1 MSPPFPYYAFAFSHF
16 TNWLFGLFMK
26 FDWRFFENGV
36 PMYSNRSKAISLVR
50 SNSDAE
56 SRHIKSVLAFCLVL
70 AFAFTIFASSA
81 FAQSSVRPP
90 DNATQNMIET
100 PVDGNVPGNTLGNSD
115 VSNTWG
121 NIRQGVE
128 GTVSIPDT
136 KAGVLVQSAGED
148 FRLTRK
154 GPLFSYLGLAMLG
167 TLIALAIFFALRGR
181 IRVEHGMSGKKIK
194 RFSDVERMGHWLM
207 AISFIILAISGL
219 NVTFGKYVVMPV
231 IGKDAFGP
239 LSLFLKT
246 THHYIA
252 FAFML
257 GLAIAFV
264 CWVIHNIP
272 SRHDIG
278 WLLKGGGLFSKGV
291 HPPAKKFN
299 AGQKIIFWLTMIGG
313 LSLCLSGWQ
322 LLFPFEHNYFADTF
336 TMLAKIGID
345 IPAMIG
351 IAAPPYSGIQ
361 EQQFATIWHV
371 IMAVVMICVIMAHI
385 YIGSV
390 GMEGAFD
397 AMGSGEVDENWAI
410 EHHSLWVD
418 EVKNAKGAAAPKAQP
433 AE

>member
-1 MSPPFPYYAFAFSHF
+1 MYLSR
-16 TNWLFGLFMK
+16 TNATSLAETKTQFDCQNSVGFKNMK
-26 FDWRFFENGV
+26 ILLSFF
-36 PMYSNRSKAISLVR
+36 LV
-50 SNSDAE
+50 AMVTMA
-56 SRHIKSVLAFCLVL
+56 VLL
-70 AFAFTIFASSA
+70 SSA

-90 DNATQNMIET
+90 STATQNMIDSPTE
-100 PVDGNVPGNTLGNSD
+100 GNVPGNALGNSD

-121 NIRQGVE
+121 NIRKGVE
-128 GTVSIPDT
+128 GTVSIPDI
-136 KAGVLVQSAGED
+136 KAGVLVQSAGEEY
-148 FRLTRK
+148 RATRK

-167 TLIALAIFFALRGR
+167 TLIALALFFALRGR

-194 RFSDVERMGHWLM
+194 RFSTVERMGHWLM
-207 AISFIILAISGL
+207 AISFIILGVSGL

-231 IGKDAFGP
+231 IGKEAFGP
-239 LSLFLKT
+239 LSYFLKI
-246 THHYIA
+246 THHYVA

-272 SRHDIG
+272 NRHDLV
-278 WLLKGGGLFSKGV
+278 WLAKGGGLFKKGV

-299 AGQKIIFWLTMIGG
+299 AGQKMIFWLTMIGG

-322 LLFPFEHNYFADTF
+322 LLYPFEYNYFADTF
-336 TMLAKIGID
+336 AMLAKIGID
-345 IPAMIG
+345 VPAMIG

-361 EQQFATIWHV
+361 EQQFATVWHAV
-371 IMAVVMICVIMAHI
+371 MAVFMICVILAHI

-397 AMGSGEVDENWAI
+397 AMGSGEVDENWAK

-418 EVKNAKGAAAPKAQP
+418 EVKGQKSDAKASVQP

>member
-1 MSPPFPYYAFAFSHF
+1 
-16 TNWLFGLFMK
+16 
-26 FDWRFFENGV
+26 
-36 PMYSNRSKAISLVR
+36 MYSNRTKAISVAKR
-50 SNSDAE
+50 ENGSSQY
-56 SRHIKSVLAFCLVL
+56 SVAKILSGLFLVL
-70 AFAFTIFASSA
+70 ALIVLVSINSA
-81 FAQSSVRPP
+81 LAQSSVRPP
-90 DNATQNMIET
+90 DTATQNVIEA
-100 PVDGNVPGNTLGNSD
+100 PVDGNVPGNVLGNSD
-115 VSNTWG
+115 VSISWQS
-121 NIRQGVE
+121 IRNGIE
-128 GTVSIPDT
+128 GTVSIQDS
-136 KAGVLVQSAGED
+136 KSGVLVQSAGED
-148 FRLTRK
+148 YRLTRS

-181 IRVEHGMSGKKIK
+181 IRVEHGLSGKKIK

-219 NVTFGKYVVMPV
+219 NVTFGKYVVMPI

-239 LSLFLKT
+239 LALFLKT

-264 CWVIHNIP
+264 CWVLHNIP
-272 SRHDIG
+272 NRHDLV
-278 WLLKGGGLFSKGV
+278 WLAKGGGLFKKGV
-291 HPPAKKFN
+291 HPPSKKFN
-299 AGQKIIFWLTMIGG
+299 AGQKIIFWTTMIGG

-322 LLFPFEHNYFADTF
+322 LLYPFEHSYFADTF

-351 IAAPPYSGIQ
+351 IATPPYTGIQ

-371 IMAVVMICVIMAHI
+371 IMAVILICVIMAHI

-397 AMGSGEVDENWAI
+397 AMGSGEVDKNWAK

-418 EVKNAKGAAAPKAQP
+418 EIESSKKKMSAKVQP

>member
-1 MSPPFPYYAFAFSHF
+1 MTRRETEIETKKSHSI
-16 TNWLFGLFMK
+16 WALF
-26 FDWRFFENGV
+26 
-36 PMYSNRSKAISLVR
+36 
-50 SNSDAE
+50 
-56 SRHIKSVLAFCLVL
+56 LVL
-70 AFAFTIFASSA
+70 ALALMFFASSA
-81 FAQSSVRPP
+81 LAQSSVRPP
-90 DNATQNMIET
+90 DNATQNVIEN
-100 PVDGNVPGNTLGNSD
+100 PVDGNVPGNALGNSD
-115 VSNTWG
+115 VSNSWG
-121 NIRQGVE
+121 DVRKGVE

-148 FRLTRK
+148 YRLTRK

-181 IRVEHGMSGKKIK
+181 IKVEHGLSGKKIK

-219 NVTFGKYVVMPV
+219 NVTFGKYVIMPV

-264 CWVIHNIP
+264 CWVVHNIP

-299 AGQKIIFWLTMIGG
+299 AGQKMIFWLTMIGG

-410 EHHSLWVD
+410 EHHSLWVE
-418 EVKNAKGAAAPKAQP
+418 EVKSGKSAGSAKAQP